1 MYRVGVI
8 GCRGIGNRHAQGA
21 ESLENAEVVAGCDL
35 VPEQRDEFAAQFK
48 ATNPGLEMYDDYREM
63 LEKAQLDIV
72 TVATGDNRHADLV
85 VAAAEA
91 GAKGIFCEKPLAT
104 SVEDADRM
112 VAAAE
117 RHNTLL
123 SVDHTRHWMPVWHRC
138 HELVTEGEIGD
149 VQISLV
155 RALRHAINAVPQR
168 HSPARRH
175 HVVRWQ

>member
-1 MYRVGVI
+1 M
-8 GCRGIGNRHAQGA
+8 
-21 ESLENAEVVAGCDL
+21 
-35 VPEQRDEFAAQFK
+35 
-48 ATNPGLEMYDDYREM
+48 
-63 LEKAQLDIV
+63 
-72 TVATGDNRHADLV
+72 

-112 VAAAE
+112 VTAQRK

-138 HELVTEGEIGD
+138 HELVTAGEIGD
-149 VQISLV
+149 VRTVLV
-155 RALRHAINAVPQR
+155 RALRHAINVVPQR
-168 HSPARRH
+168 HPPARRH